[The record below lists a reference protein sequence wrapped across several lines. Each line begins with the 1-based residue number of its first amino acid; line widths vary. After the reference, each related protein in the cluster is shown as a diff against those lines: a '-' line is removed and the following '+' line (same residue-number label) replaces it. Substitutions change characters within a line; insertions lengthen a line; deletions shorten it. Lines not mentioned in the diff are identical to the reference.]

1 MTMVVIMMM
10 MNSLT
15 ACVKQAIEEPFI
27 TSIKHALVDYY
38 SPAIDLMY
46 RKSIKFILTVTSRSC
61 RPTLSCQSLTYI
73 LPRTCTN
80 Q

>member
-27 TSIKHALVDYY
+27 TSIKHALVDNY
-38 SPAIDLMY
+38 SPAIDLIY
-46 RKSIKFILTVTSRSC
+46 RKSIKFILTSRSC
-61 RPTLSCQSLTYI
+61 RPTLRCQSLTYI